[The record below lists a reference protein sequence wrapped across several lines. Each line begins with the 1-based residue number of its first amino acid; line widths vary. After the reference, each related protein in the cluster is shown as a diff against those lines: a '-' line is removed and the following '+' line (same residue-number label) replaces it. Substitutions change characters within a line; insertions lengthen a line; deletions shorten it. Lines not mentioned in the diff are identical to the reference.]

1 MNNQVNEG
9 VKVNQSSDTSA
20 YYTVQE
26 FAELAGVSKQAVYE
40 RIKRDLQGYTTKK
53 AGKTMI
59 SGDAL
64 QFVGNKEDSSSL
76 MFDLD
81 NQSSQDEQLEQVENQ
96 EGQSSKAVEYLN
108 SKEGLLEY
116 LQSDIER
123 LRMDIDR
130 LHGEIDR
137 LNGVIADKDA
147 KIAEFAE
154 RFAGL
159 AEKEQEISSC
169 ALATTGQ
176 AQMLHAMSEQPEVID
191 APQDPQEAEK
201 KRPWWRR
208 KGK

>member
-1 MNNQVNEG
+1 M
-9 VKVNQSSDTSA
+9 NQSSDTRA

-26 FAELAGVSKQAVYE
+26 FAEFAGVSKQAVYE
-40 RIKRDLQGYTTKK
+40 RIKRDLQGYTIKR

-64 QFVGNKEDSSSL
+64 QFVGNKDESSGL

-96 EGQSSKAVEYLN
+96 ESQSSKTVEYLN

-159 AEKEQEISSC
+159 AEKEQEISSR
-169 ALATTGQ
+169 ALTTTGQ
-176 AQMLHAMSEQPEVID
+176 AQMLHAMSAEQPEVID
-191 APQDPQEAEK
+191 APQELQEAEK
-201 KRPWWRR
+201 KRPWWKR